1 MVHYVLY
8 KDLDIAKYNQCIIE
22 SNNQR
27 IYGQSWYLD
36 CSAKKWNA
44 LVLNDFEAVMPLPIR
59 KKIGISYVF
68 VPPWTQQ
75 LGIFSRQEFGKE
87 MIKEFMLAI
96 PKKYKLVDIF
106 MNSQNRFQSSHITK
120 RDNYILPLETSYES
134 LYSNFSKG
142 RKSSI
147 KQAIHHNLTV
157 GKVTSIEA
165 LLQLFKENKGLELN
179 RSDADLKILREL
191 VLKGISLQKINV
203 FEVVTSENKLIGGAI
218 FLIDSHRITYLF
230 SALNS
235 EGREKQAMS
244 FLIDFIIK
252 KYANQPVILDFEGSM
267 IYAIASFYRSFGAQ
281 LEPYCHYRK
290 RRLL

>member
-22 SNNQR
+22 SYNQR
-27 IYGQSWYLD
+27 IYAQSWYLD
-36 CSAKKWNA
+36 SSAKKWNA

-59 KKIGISYVF
+59 KKFGISYVF

-75 LGIFSRQEFGKE
+75 LGIFSKQEFGKE
-87 MIKEFMLAI
+87 MINEFMLAI

-106 MNSQNRFQSSHITK
+106 MNSQNRFQCSYITK

-134 LYSNFSKG
+134 LYTNFSKG

-147 KQAIHHNLTV
+147 KQAIHHHLTIRN
-157 GKVTSIEA
+157 VTSIET

-191 VLKGISLQKINV
+191 VLKGISLQKISV

-218 FLIDSHRITYLF
+218 FLRDSHRITYLF

-244 FLIDFIIK
+244 FLMDFIIK
-252 KYANQPVILDFEGSM
+252 KNANQPIILDFEGSM

-281 LEPYCHYRK
+281 IEPYYHYRK